1 MGNSLRRVAANT
13 VVSPSGTIEN
23 GVVEVADG
31 TVTRCHQLDGE
42 QAATEWLQGTIRLET
57 DEEGKLRAR
66 YKGKLIK

>member
-31 TVTRCHQLDGE
+31 IVTQCYKLDGE
-42 QAATEWLQGTIRLET
+42 QADTEWLQGTIRLDT
-57 DEEGKLRAR
+57 DQEGRLRAR